1 MNRKWISFAIAMG
14 LVVSCG
20 PVVTPDVASRT
31 EAATAAAAV
40 PATSTVADYFGRM
53 QIVIPPPVCD
63 GSFTPAQTEGPYY
76 TPDTPERNSLV
87 EPGMHGTHLI
97 LVGYVL
103 NRDCQPLPGAWLDF
117 WQADASGT
125 YDNAGFTLR
134 GHQFTDGLGR
144 YYLESVRPGEYPGRT
159 AHIHV
164 KIQPSGGDILTSQ
177 LYFPDVAQNSSDGI
191 FVSST
196 VVGLESRP
204 DGQIAYYN
212 FVLDVP

>member
-1 MNRKWISFAIAMG
+1 MALN
-14 LVVSCG
+14 
-20 PVVTPDVASRT
+20 
-31 EAATAAAAV
+31 
-40 PATSTVADYFGRM
+40 
-53 QIVIPPPVCD
+53 
-63 GSFTPAQTEGPYY
+63 TPAESTMI
-76 TPDTPERNSLV
+76 TS
-87 EPGMHGTHLI
+87 
-97 LVGYVL
+97 
-103 NRDCQPLPGAWLDF
+103 
-117 WQADASGT
+117 
-125 YDNAGFTLR
+125 FTLR
-134 GHQFTDGLGR
+134 RHQYTDGLGR